1 MYYMYTLT
9 AIPVVAYEK
18 MEQLLF
24 SYEHHESVKK
34 TLHRPSTGLHKF
46 AYGCNFTDQL
56 DYMYCVNV
64 RSVHLVMTWF
74 STMKKKR
81 ERETFKIE
89 KKIVF
94 FFKNSYLK

>member
-1 MYYMYTLT
+1 M
-9 AIPVVAYEK
+9 
-18 MEQLLF
+18 
-24 SYEHHESVKK
+24 
-34 TLHRPSTGLHKF
+34 GLHKF

>member
-1 MYYMYTLT
+1 MD
-9 AIPVVAYEK
+9 AILQIRS
-18 MEQLLF
+18 M
-24 SYEHHESVKK
+24 
-34 TLHRPSTGLHKF
+34 
-46 AYGCNFTDQL
+46 

-89 KKIVF
+89 KKNCILLQEFLFKMNSSTNFEIWSHLLKFLVFALLLRLIVND
-94 FFKNSYLK
+94 KT

>member
-1 MYYMYTLT
+1 MYYMYTL
-9 AIPVVAYEK
+9 PVISSVDYEK
-18 MEQLLF
+18 MN
-24 SYEHHESVKK
+24 SEHHESEKN
-34 TLHRPSTGLHKF
+34 TCIDHRYRWDCINLHMDAILQIRSM
-46 AYGCNFTDQL
+46 

>member
-1 MYYMYTLT
+1 M
-9 AIPVVAYEK
+9 
-18 MEQLLF
+18 
-24 SYEHHESVKK
+24 
-34 TLHRPSTGLHKF
+34 GLHKF

-89 KKIVF
+89 KKNCILLQEFLFKMNSSTNFEIWSHLLKFLVFALLLRLIVND
-94 FFKNSYLK
+94 KT

>member
-1 MYYMYTLT
+1 M
-9 AIPVVAYEK
+9 
-18 MEQLLF
+18 
-24 SYEHHESVKK
+24 
-34 TLHRPSTGLHKF
+34 GLHKF

-81 ERETFKIE
+81 EREKLLKSKKNCILLQEFLFKMNSSTNFEIWSHLL
-89 KKIVF
+89 KFLVFALLLRLIVND
-94 FFKNSYLK
+94 KT